1 MTLHLS
7 VPQTC
12 PLELVDSQSPG
23 GNAEG
28 DDAIRPP
35 GCTTWAYSHN
45 TETMQPRTRPGDMHQ
60 HIPHQASPSEDEV
73 GSEHG
78 QKQSLAYATAQS
90 YPMVVNLVE

>member
-12 PLELVDSQSPG
+12 PLELADSQSPG
-23 GNAEG
+23 GNSEEV
-28 DDAIRPP
+28 DAIHPP

-45 TETMQPRTRPGDMHQ
+45 TETMEPRTRPGDMHQ
-60 HIPHQASPSEDEV
+60 RIPHRASPSEGEV

-78 QKQSLAYATAQS
+78 RIQSLAYATAQS
-90 YPMVVNLVE
+90 YPMVANLVE